1 MSLKMLWATLGFITR
16 IPVPQK
22 WSDGVEFSQYGR
34 GVPWFPVV
42 GLIVGGLAAVS
53 YLAVSQT
60 GGGII
65 IGAVA
70 WVLALV
76 LLTGGFHLDGLADT
90 CDGVFSARTRER
102 MLEIMRDSRL
112 GTYGGLA
119 IVFCILIKVAT
130 AISLA
135 HLPVNTLFA
144 LLVCAPI
151 VGRTGMVLAMYRQHY
166 AREGA
171 GMANAYLGH
180 ISGKETIITLCIGVA
195 LVGLMAGMQG
205 LVASIIAWIAVN
217 AVKTFLSRRLNG
229 LTGDTLGA
237 MEEIGEMV
245 FLLALLWV

>member
-1 MSLKMLWATLGFITR
+1 MPLKMLWATLRFITR
-16 IPVPQK
+16 IPVPEK

-34 GVPWFPVV
+34 GVPWFP
-42 GLIVGGLAAVS
+42 IVGVIVGVLAGLG

-60 GGGII
+60 GGGIY

-119 IVFCILIKVAT
+119 IVFCILIKVA
-130 AISLA
+130 AVISLA

-144 LLVCAPI
+144 LLVCAPV
-151 VGRTGMVLAMYRQHY
+151 VGRTGMVLAMYRQRY

-171 GMANAYLGH
+171 GMANAYLGC
-180 ISGKETIITLCIGVA
+180 ISGKEVVVTLCIGMA
-195 LVGLMAGMQG
+195 LVVGMAGIRG
-205 LVASIIAWIAVN
+205 LIASIITWAAVN
-217 AVKTFLSRRLNG
+217 AVKSFLSRRLKG

>member
-1 MSLKMLWATLGFITR
+1 MPLKMLWATLGFITR

-42 GLIVGGLAAVS
+42 GLIVGVLAALG
-53 YLAVSQT
+53 YMAVSQT
-60 GGGII
+60 GGGIS

-119 IVFCILIKVAT
+119 IVFCILIKVA
-130 AISLA
+130 AVISLA
-135 HLPVNTLFA
+135 HLPVNSLFT
-144 LLVCAPI
+144 LLVCVPI

-180 ISGKETIITLCIGVA
+180 ISGKETVITLCIGVA
-195 LVGLMAGMQG
+195 LVGLLAGIHG
-205 LVASIIAWIAVN
+205 LVASVITWIVVN
-217 AVKTFLSRRLNG
+217 AEKNFLSRRLNG

-245 FLLALLWV
+245 FLLALQWV